1 MQNLIDG
8 VIYSNL
14 KLNHRARIIVGV
26 IIMLLIAGM
35 HGFRIGQFLNG
46 DLYKLYYSFASDLVL
61 PIGAYFMLSM
71 NEIHVRFLRK
81 WYIKAIIVFAA
92 MTFSEIM
99 QAFDIYFF
107 GVTFDL
113 LDVLMFAIG
122 TLFAIFIDKL
132 VLENLVPHWEYSK

>member
-1 MQNLIDG
+1 MTDI
-8 VIYSNL
+8 NL
-14 KLNHRARIIVGV
+14 KPNQRIRQIVGISTMLV
-26 IIMLLIAGM
+26 IGAM
-35 HGFRIGQFLNG
+35 HGFRIGQFLKG

-61 PIGAYFMLSM
+61 PIGAYFLLSM

-107 GVTFDL
+107 GVTFDF
-113 LDVLMFAIG
+113 LDIVMFGIG
-122 TLFAIFIDKL
+122 ILFAILIDKL
-132 VLENLVPHWEYSK
+132 VLESLVPHWKYSK